1 MSVPRDTTTPRS
13 RRSGVA
19 PPPGGAPAALPS
31 ADNDADADIATPGG
45 GAREWLERRGLP
57 NPSSLMRSLPNSTI
71 DQRLDLPNLKTG
83 I

>member
-45 GAREWLERRGLP
+45 ARASG
-57 NPSSLMRSLPNSTI
+57 SSCVAYPIQVL
-71 DQRLDLPNLKTG
+71 
-83 I
+83 

>member
-19 PPPGGAPAALPS
+19 PLPGGAPAALPS

-57 NPSSLMRSLPNSTI
+57 NPSSLMRSLP
-71 DQRLDLPNLKTG
+71 
-83 I
+83 

>member
-45 GAREWLERRGLP
+45 GAREWLEQRGLP
-57 NPSSLMRSLPNSTI
+57 NPSSLRSLPTI
-71 DQRLDLPNLKTG
+71 DQRLGFTKLEDWNFS
-83 I
+83 